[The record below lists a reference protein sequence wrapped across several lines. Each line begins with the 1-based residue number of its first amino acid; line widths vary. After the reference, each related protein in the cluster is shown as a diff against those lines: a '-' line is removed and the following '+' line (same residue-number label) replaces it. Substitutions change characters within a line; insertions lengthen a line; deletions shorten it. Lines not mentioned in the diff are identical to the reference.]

1 MIINPNISNV
11 AQQTYSKSANS
22 NTDGKSTNIEEKS
35 DEAISLNINSS
46 KEISTSNDLDTIKQK
61 VQEREKQLN
70 IDFAKES
77 TNFSKDN
84 ITSQEGSFSNS
95 QSSNIQNSAYKLLS

>member
-22 NTDGKSTNIEEKS
+22 NADGKSTNTEEKS
-35 DEAISLNINSS
+35 NEAISLNINSS

-70 IDFAKES
+70 VDFAKES
-77 TNFSKDN
+77 SSFSKDN
-84 ITSQEGSFSNS
+84 ITSQEGSLSNS
-95 QSSNIQNSAYKLLS
+95 QSSNIKNSAYKLLS